1 MLGNWSRCGFW
12 PAVICAVLTAC
23 VPANDPP
30 RQVAEASPPPL
41 AATSDRPA
49 SADEMVSVTGVLT
62 EEGVECQ
69 ALRGEDGELYTV
81 AGGLEG
87 FEPGDRVRVVGR
99 IAEMSFCM
107 QGTTL
112 GVQTVEPQP

>member
-1 MLGNWSRCGFW
+1 MLGNWSPCGFW
-12 PAVICAVLTAC
+12 PVAICAGLVAC

-30 RQVAEASPPPL
+30 RRVAQASPPPL
-41 AATSDRPA
+41 AAGDRA
-49 SADEMVSVTGVLT
+49 ESADEMVTVTGELT

-69 ALRGEDGELYTV
+69 ALRGDDGELYTV

-99 IAEMSFCM
+99 VAQMSFCM